1 MTILPP
7 TIASLDQMLQT
18 WKLAW
23 RTVRLTDNKAVS
35 LLVDSALSKRQ
46 GMSIKFASKSTFFF
60 GRSWNCILN
69 PIHHSASRIIIFMLS
84 AYSNSQKVLWVFSFW
99 ALAFDSV
106 ISYSCRK
113 STQRRKRKSAS
124 VEGTPDSVFTS
135 LMRSANPDTHLTWTC
150 SCDGQTSRPYSCR
163 VLFRRNHCFK

>member
-113 STQRRKRKSAS
+113 STQRRKRISIS
-124 VEGTPDSVFTS
+124 GGYSRLNIHFPDALSQSGYSSNMNS
-135 LMRSANPDTHLTWTC
+135 LPWWSNQSSLQLQSLVP
-150 SCDGQTSRPYSCR
+150 SQS
-163 VLFRRNHCFK
+163 LF